1 MRKNQQPWKALGG
14 QLIHTV
20 IQLTDGETGGA
31 QKQQAFS
38 KRSTGGRGG
47 PAWTRIGSPCSQPGQ
62 KLQFSFLQSPFFQIH
77 GNEYM
82 PIPALKELLVKETD
96 TQTCH
101 ENRGL
106 VKIQGEFP
114 PTAGS
119 TEKEFI
125 LLAGKS

>member
-1 MRKNQQPWKALGG
+1 
-14 QLIHTV
+14 
-20 IQLTDGETGGA
+20 
-31 QKQQAFS
+31 
-38 KRSTGGRGG
+38 
-47 PAWTRIGSPCSQPGQ
+47 
-62 KLQFSFLQSPFFQIH
+62 
-77 GNEYM
+77 M

-125 LLAGKS
+125 LLAGEVLRGFKKEVVFELNL